1 LLGGDNEDSPDV
13 AHNNVD
19 VLGHWWKLKNKFSAI
34 LETIVLWKSIW
45 EHWSFSHN

>member
-19 VLGHWWKLKNKFSAI
+19 VLGHWWKLKIEDKIFCNLWVGFS
-34 LETIVLWKSIW
+34 
-45 EHWSFSHN
+45 

>member
-19 VLGHWWKLKNKFSAI
+19 VLGHWFDEDWRQFFLQFMSW
-34 LETIVLWKSIW
+34 V
-45 EHWSFSHN
+45 